1 MTGEVGNETTP
12 GARRVLNLSLL
23 LTVGFALAHLLWT
36 VLDLRGEGLNWPGT
50 SVSLG
55 VLYAAALTCALA
67 ARDRRASAPA
77 WRWIALAVGVYALAD
92 TGYALVEAQAG
103 TVATPSVLDA
113 VYLAFYVLFM
123 LGILALPHQPLRR
136 AEAWRLTLDTG
147 IVVGALGVMLWYGA
161 LALMLGATEA
171 GLASTLVNLM
181 YPVLDLCALG
191 LLLTVIRRDNRFP
204 LEGRLL
210 TLGFAAFIAGNT
222 VYLFMDANGDFTL
235 GLPVDLLWTAGALL
249 FAVAAWNSRRGTLA
263 SRPLTT
269 VTQITTRLARPL
281 YAAAPYLGL
290 AVCFALSLR
299 SQNEDTLAAHGTLWG
314 TAAVTLLVALRQ
326 IVALRDNTALTAQL
340 AALNASLESR
350 VAARTAEV
358 EQGHAQLEAHAR
370 ELAWQAHH
378 DQLTG
383 LPNRAGFLIALG
395 EAVDRQ
401 TQPAP
406 PGEEPASLAVLFL
419 DLDGFK
425 SVNDTLGHTVGDQL
439 LIRVA
444 ARLRGSLQPGEF
456 TARLGGDEFMV
467 LTPQPPESRAQQVLD
482 LFAAPFDLGDRSVR
496 VSASVGVSVYP
507 DSGQD
512 TESLYMHADV
522 AMYEAKRAGKGA
534 ARVFMPQAQADRAA
548 RLQAEVEHHLP
559 GALERG
565 EFSLHYQPIYG
576 PAQQITALEAL
587 LRWDSPALGLLSPGQ
602 FLPAAHGAGLDGAL
616 DRWALN
622 EACRQLSRWHAA
634 GHGGLRMAVNLSP
647 AQFAHADFVGT
658 VNAALARH
666 DLDGAALDF
675 EIDAALLAGQEAQ
688 AAPVMH
694 QVQERGVRWSLCGFG
709 ARDSALAPLLQL
721 PVGVLKINRS
731 VIGALDGPEAAQA
744 QARRGVQAITAL
756 AAALSLGVV
765 AEGVET
771 RAQWQAALALG
782 CDHAQGF
789 WLGHP
794 QSALKTTA
802 LLARSL
808 EQPVPD
814 APSPAV

>member
-1 MTGEVGNETTP
+1 MTGEVANETTP
-12 GARRVLNLSLL
+12 GTRRVLNLSLL

-50 SVSLG
+50 SFSLG

-67 ARDRRASAPA
+67 ARKRRASAPA

-92 TGYALVEAQAG
+92 TGYALVEARAG
-103 TVATPSVLDA
+103 TVVTPSVLDA
-113 VYLAFYVLFM
+113 AYLAFYVLFM

-147 IVVGALGVMLWYGA
+147 IVVGALGVALWYGA

-171 GLASTLVNLM
+171 GLASKLVNLM

-191 LLLTVIRRDNRFP
+191 LLLTVIRRDDRFP
-204 LEGRLL
+204 LEGGMLA
-210 TLGFAAFIAGNT
+210 LGLAAFIAGNT

-249 FAVAAWNSRRGTLA
+249 FAVAAWNSRRGTPA

-269 VTQITTRLARPL
+269 VTQITTRLTRPL

-290 AVCFALSLR
+290 AVCFALSLH
-299 SQNEDTLAAHGTLWG
+299 SQDENTLAAHGTLWG
-314 TAAVTLLVALRQ
+314 TAAVTLLVAMRQ

-401 TQPAP
+401 TQPAL

-425 SVNDTLGHTVGDQL
+425 TVNDTLGHTVGDQL

-467 LTPQPPESRAQQVLD
+467 LTPQPPESRAQQVLE
-482 LFAAPFDLGDRSVR
+482 LFAAPFDLGDRPVR

-507 DSGQD
+507 DSGRD
-512 TESLYMHADV
+512 AESLYMHADV

-534 ARVFMPQAQADRAA
+534 ARVFMPPADRAA
-548 RLQAEVEHHLP
+548 RLQAEVENQLP

-576 PAQQITALEAL
+576 LARQITALEAL
-587 LRWDSPALGLLSPGQ
+587 LRWDSPALGLLFPGH
-602 FLPAAHGAGLDGAL
+602 FLPAAHGTGLDGAL

-622 EACRQLSRWHAA
+622 EACGQLSRWHAA
-634 GHGGLRMAVNLSP
+634 GHSGLRVAVNLSP
-647 AQFAHADFVGT
+647 AQFAHADFVDT
-658 VNAALARH
+658 VDAALARH
-666 DLDGAALDF
+666 ALSGAALDF

-688 AAPVMH
+688 AAAVMG
-694 QVQERGVRWSLCGFG
+694 QVRERGVRWALCGFG

-721 PVGVLKINRS
+721 PVGVLKIDRS
-731 VIGALDGPEAAQA
+731 IIGALDGPAAVQT

-756 AAALSLGVV
+756 AGALGLGVM

-794 QSALKTTA
+794 QNALKTTA
-802 LLARSL
+802 LLAHSL

-814 APSPAV
+814 APSHVV